1 MSSRP
6 THSVRRPLILVSPR
20 WESCEPCVRMPEKR
34 APEEAIASVFADA
47 IIVAGGMPLTMP
59 ITDDPGLME
68 TFVDMCDGVAL
79 PGGQDV
85 NPRLW
90 GDGGD
95 YDPCMFCDKRDA
107 FELEL
112 VRRVLAANKP
122 LFATCRGMQLMNVA
136 LGGSLCMDV
145 PSLEPRAGMALW
157 RHEMILNDPAHPVEV
172 EEETLLARSVGGALL
187 IQVNSSHHC
196 CVERLGEGVR
206 LVGRAT
212 DGVPEAIEVSS
223 QRFCLGVQWHPEYTW
238 GKIETDFS
246 LWRAFV
252 DAAAQT
258 THEGKGAPVEPA
270 PVKLAR

>member
-1 MSSRP
+1 
-6 THSVRRPLILVSPR
+6 
-20 WESCEPCVRMPEKR
+20 MPEKL

-47 IIVAGGMPLTMP
+47 IIAAGGIPLTMP
-59 ITDDPGLME
+59 ITDDPALME

-90 GDGGD
+90 GDEGD
-95 YDPCMFCDKRDA
+95 YDPRMLCDKRDA

-122 LFATCRGMQLMNVA
+122 LFATCRGMQLLNVA

-145 PSLEPRAGMALW
+145 PNLEPRAGMALW
-157 RHEMILNDPAHPVEV
+157 RHEMILNDPVHPVEV
-172 EEETLLARSVGGALL
+172 EEETLLARSVGGARL

-252 DAAAQT
+252 DAATQT
-258 THEGKGAPVEPA
+258 THEGEDTPVEPA